1 MLSEFSLVYSEI
13 RAPDELRLHRYFCD
27 TAGCRATPC
36 RIGRTTQAGE
46 LAAAAAAACGWLP
59 LSELCIALDQAR
71 CLSRAAA
78 AHYCGVS
85 KSGFD
90 EWVRRGIVPG
100 PGTQRWD
107 RKAIDLALDR
117 ASGIRGRRCCA
128 TFSLWSRVQVGE
140 EQTCRRANKAVT
152 ARRRSRRRRSHRQ
165 LPPPF
170 PWRGQQAQVAEL
182 KKSIGQGKGRG
193 GLPYKRFYGV
203 RIDP

>member
-1 MLSEFSLVYSEI
+1 MLSEFSFVYSEI

-117 ASGIRGRRCCA
+117 ASGIETIKDR
-128 TFSLWSRVQVGE
+128 TLFDEW
-140 EQTCRRANKAVT
+140 KARH
-152 ARRRSRRRRSHRQ
+152 A
-165 LPPPF
+165 
-170 PWRGQQAQVAEL
+170 G
-182 KKSIGQGKGRG
+182 
-193 GLPYKRFYGV
+193 
-203 RIDP
+203 

>member
-1 MLSEFSLVYSEI
+1 MTSANAASAARTASEPCQARRDKRASRAIQYNNAGAFGG
-13 RAPDELRLHRYFCD
+13 RAPSGNG
-27 TAGCRATPC
+27 TSVVTTTGTQTS
-36 RIGRTTQAGE
+36 GRCVQIDANGNHI
-46 LAAAAAAACGWLP
+46 AAAAACGWLP

-117 ASGIRGRRCCA
+117 ASGIETIKDR
-128 TFSLWSRVQVGE
+128 TLFDEW
-140 EQTCRRANKAVT
+140 KARH
-152 ARRRSRRRRSHRQ
+152 A
-165 LPPPF
+165 
-170 PWRGQQAQVAEL
+170 G
-182 KKSIGQGKGRG
+182 
-193 GLPYKRFYGV
+193 
-203 RIDP
+203 